1 MDEINRFTNDRQEAR
16 RYEIRLKG
24 HLETRWA
31 AWFDGLSITHGS
43 DGTTA
48 LIGVL
53 ADQAALHGLLQKL
66 RDLGVPLTSVTELDP
81 AAEPPQPDESRTT
94 RERRTR

>member
-1 MDEINRFTNDRQEAR
+1 MDEINGFTNARQEAR

-31 AWFDGLSITHGS
+31 AWFDGMSITHAS
-43 DGTTA
+43 DGTTI
-48 LIGVL
+48 LTGRI

-81 AAEPPQPDESRTT
+81 ATEPPHPHESRTT

>member
-1 MDEINRFTNDRQEAR
+1 MDEINRFTNDRQEAT

-31 AWFDGLSITHGS
+31 AWFNGLSIRHGS
-43 DGTTA
+43 DGTTV
-48 LIGVL
+48 LSGVIV
-53 ADQAALHGLLQKL
+53 DQAALHGLLQKIC
-66 RDLGVPLTSVTELDP
+66 DLGVPLTSVTELDP
-81 AAEPPQPDESRTT
+81 ATEPPQPDESRTT